1 MLEEQ
6 AGAARPAAAVGSI
19 PRTQANAASG
29 AQCSLRLSISAQSG
43 AQFPDAPGALQ
54 AEARNAGAALPRLVK
69 VDIELPPS
77 STAPRRRA
85 QWAEANEMEV
95 KRKARDALCES
106 IMEDFCN
113 SSADTEATA
122 ESTAQTD
129 AAVRAENEQ
138 LRRKLAVAERQVRRL
153 TDALLDQME
162 AARAKADR
170 RTCRCAQQA
179 GEGGTAQSVGPSS
192 PDTSEVPVP
201 VAAARKSAGNR
212 TSVPTHTTSLP
223 SQVSQANSSLPSQS
237 HKSPKVGEPAA
248 IEPTCAEPG
257 SSPAAVERPVGAKGE
272 CHVGVPHAH
281 QQQQTEGRACRA
293 GALPAPASQ
302 DMHAGTPAPTADVAE
317 PQTRQPPPAP
327 KSAFPVVDGKVQVG
341 PSSWLSGAQ
350 FEHVMDS
357 SSDGRCVQKVSKY
370 LWPGGEA
377 AQRSLTGEPPRTIRG
392 RQGKVAASPDKIT
405 IVKEVLAAYIERHPG
420 APAELRLKR
429 VRKHLRSFF
438 TEAARRGNRRQ
449 PSTHAAKEDHTQSSP
464 GLAAHPKDQGTA

>member
-1 MLEEQ
+1 M
-6 AGAARPAAAVGSI
+6 ARPAAGAAGRI

-43 AQFPDAPGALQ
+43 AQFPDAPGSLQ

-122 ESTAQTD
+122 ESTAQAD
-129 AAVRAENEQ
+129 AALRAENEQ

-162 AARAKADR
+162 ADRAKADR

-201 VAAARKSAGNR
+201 VAAARKSASNR
-212 TSVPTHTTSLP
+212 ASVPTLTSLP
-223 SQVSQANSSLPSQS
+223 SQVSQAKPSLPSHS
-237 HKSPKVGEPAA
+237 HKSPKVGEPAV
-248 IEPTCAEPG
+248 IEPMCAEPG
-257 SSPAAVERPVGAKGE
+257 SSPAAVERPVGAE
-272 CHVGVPHAH
+272 GV
-281 QQQQTEGRACRA
+281 
-293 GALPAPASQ
+293 LPAPASQ
-302 DMHAGTPAPTADVAE
+302 AIHAGTPAPTADVAE

-327 KSAFPVVDGKVQVG
+327 KSAFPVVDGKVQIG

-357 SSDGRCVQKVSKY
+357 WSDGRCVQKVSKY

-377 AQRSLTGEPPRTIRG
+377 ARRSLTGEPPRTIRG

-449 PSTHAAKEDHTQSSP
+449 PSTHAAKEDHTHSSP
-464 GLAAHPKDQGTA
+464 DLAALPEDEGTA